1 MLALRGNQTMQ
12 REGAVDVT
20 RAIPLGAVLAAGI
33 GLLLAA
39 CQNSPSDWTKPGASA
54 ADLQHDLQE
63 CRAQASALSPMVYD
77 QRTQLVQTDELDV
90 MQRQTTCMMV
100 GGWRLTPR
108 N

>member
-1 MLALRGNQTMQ
+1 
-12 REGAVDVT
+12 
-20 RAIPLGAVLAAGI
+20 
-33 GLLLAA
+33 
-39 CQNSPSDWTKPGASA
+39 
-54 ADLQHDLQE
+54 
-63 CRAQASALSPMVYD
+63 MVYD